1 MWETAVPDWEDR
13 ILTGRSLVPDLPL
26 FAAERDAALR
36 IFDGLKIPDVI
47 GTPTMAEACGEWIR
61 DIVAALFG
69 SYDPQTNRRHV
80 QEAFLLVPKKNSKT
94 SSAAAI
100 MVTAMVRNRRPLAE
114 GLLIAP
120 SLAVSGRAYD
130 QVKGIVAADPKLAAL
145 FHCQDHIKTITHLK
159 TGANLSI
166 KSADT
171 DIITGTKATYI
182 LIDETH
188 EFAKKAGAS
197 KVFLEVRGGL
207 TARPDG
213 FLIQIT
219 TQSKD
224 PPAGVFKAELATARR
239 VRDGEITLNKARLA
253 VLYEL
258 PTRLTDKGGWKNPSL
273 WPLVNPNLNKSVDP
287 EFLADQLTTAETE
300 GKEALAL
307 LASQHFNVEVGL
319 AMMADRWR
327 GADYWLAA
335 TDPTLTYEELKRR
348 CEVCVVGI
356 DGGGL
361 DDLLGLTVI
370 GREKGS
376 RRWLSWS
383 KAWVQSDVLKN
394 RPEIAATLQDFDAA
408 GELVIFDL
416 VPSEDGESFVQD
428 FSEVADIVEDL
439 NKAGLLPDAGAV
451 GLDAA
456 GVATLVDELVARKIT
471 DEQLAAVPQGYRLQ
485 GAILAG
491 ERKLK
496 DRTWRPAAQG
506 LMAWCVGNARTELKG
521 SAVLIT
527 KQVAGKAKIDPLMAG
542 FDAIE
547 LMARNPEARGKS
559 VYETRGVRMI

>member
-1 MWETAVPDWEDR
+1 MWSTAVPDWEDR
-13 ILTGRSLVPDLPL
+13 LLTGRSLVPELPL
-26 FAAERDAALR
+26 FEEERDAALR
-36 IFDGLKIPDVI
+36 IFNQLMIPDVI
-47 GTPTMAEACGEWIR
+47 GTPTMGEACGEWIR

-69 SYDPQTNRRHV
+69 AYDPATNRRMIA
-80 QEAFLLVPKKNSKT
+80 EAFLLVPKKNSKT

-100 MVTAMVRNRRPLAE
+100 MLTALIRNRRPLAE

-130 QVKGIVAADPKLAAL
+130 QVKGTIALDPKLAAT

-159 TGANLSI
+159 TGAYLAI

-188 EFAKKAGAS
+188 EFSKKAGAA

-213 FLIQIT
+213 FLVQIT
-219 TQSKD
+219 TQSKE

-239 VRDGEITLNKARLA
+239 VRDGEISLKRARLA

-258 PTRLTDKGGWKNPSL
+258 PKRLTDEGGWKDAAL
-273 WPLVNPNLNKSVDP
+273 WPYINPNLGKSVDAD
-287 EFLADQLTTAETE
+287 FLSDQLTTAETE
-300 GKEALAL
+300 GKEALVL
-307 LASQHFNVEVGL
+307 LASQHFNVEIGL

-327 GADYWLAA
+327 GADYWEQAVEPKLTLA
-335 TDPTLTYEELKRR
+335 ELKRR
-348 CEVCVVGI
+348 CDVCVVGI

-370 GREKGS
+370 GRERGS

-383 KAWVQSDVLKN
+383 HAWVQSDVLKM
-394 RPEIAATLQDFDAA
+394 RPEIAQTLEDFAKA
-408 GELVIFDL
+408 GELTIFDL
-416 VPSEDGESFVQD
+416 LPADDGESFVQD
-428 FSEVADIVEDL
+428 FSEVADIVADL
-439 NKAGLLPDAGAV
+439 NDAGLLPEDGAV

-456 GVATLVDELVARKIT
+456 GVATLVDELATRNLT
-471 DEQLAAVPQGYRLQ
+471 DKQFCAVPQGYRLQ

-496 DRTWRPAAQG
+496 DRSWRPAPQG
-506 LMAWCVGNARTELKG
+506 LMAWCVGNAKVEQKG
-521 SAVLIT
+521 NAVLIT
-527 KQVAGKAKIDPLMAG
+527 KQVAGKAKIDPLMAA
-542 FDAIE
+542 FNAVE
-547 LMARNPEARGKS
+547 LMARNPEPAKQFTGADAL
-559 VYETRGVRMI
+559 VMV